1 MQLGDMSAMLKQVQ
15 QMSEK
20 MQEAQKQL
28 ESMTAIGESGG
39 GLVKAMANGKHEI
52 ISIQIDK
59 DVLDDVDM
67 LQDLIVAA
75 VNQALTEATKMAQE
89 EMSKVTGGMMGDM
102 NFLKNLNMGG

>member
-1 MQLGDMSAMLKQVQ
+1 MSAMLKQVQ

-28 ESMTAIGESGG
+28 EAMTATGESGG
-39 GLVKAMANGKHEI
+39 GLVKATANGKHEI

-59 DVLDDVDM
+59 EILDDVDM
-67 LQDLIVAA
+67 LQDLTVAA
-75 VNQALTEATKMAQE
+75 VNQALAEATKLAQE

-102 NFLKNLNMGG
+102 SFLKNLNIGG